1 MLHSKMDEKLEPWC
15 RVMSNSRD
23 INLAREVLRVRMIE
37 EEIAVRYKEQE
48 MRCPVHLSIGQ
59 EACAVA
65 VCWGLTK
72 SDIAF
77 SGHRNHAHYL
87 AKGGD
92 LKKLI
97 AELYG
102 KRSGCSGGMGGSMHI
117 TDITAGF
124 IASSPIVGSIVPIA
138 VGASYAKCREDNDDI
153 TIVFLGDGA
162 VETGAVHE
170 AMNIASLKKLPIL
183 MVCENNLYSVYTNL
197 EERRAR
203 QSKIYKIA
211 EAHGIKAKKIEGS
224 NIVESHEEAMECIQY
239 IRNSREPY
247 FLEIDTYRYLEHC
260 GPNCDDNLGYRNEEE
275 ITCWKAKDP
284 IEMAKRI
291 LIKSSLLDS
300 ELKAIKE
307 EIKEAFD
314 AAINDEWETNPKLND
329 IIYDNKRSRS
339 EDKSVY
345 QKKSSRIMTYSNAIR
360 EAHEIALEQNTNNYV
375 MGLGVTDPKGIF
387 GSTKDLDK
395 KFGRERVFDIPIS
408 ENAITGFAIGSA
420 IMGMR
425 PVLTH
430 QRVDFALASIEQ
442 ITNQAAKWHYMFNG
456 AMSAPL
462 VLRMIIG
469 RGWGQ
474 GPQHSQCLH
483 AWFAH
488 IPGLKVIMPATAYD
502 AKGMLLSAIN
512 DNNPVICL
520 EHRWLY
526 DTTSE
531 VPDGYYEVEI
541 GKSKIV
547 KEGTDITIIGMSYS
561 TLECIEAHKLLQEE
575 DIIAE
580 IIDLRSI
587 KPLDMSTILKSVDKT
602 KNLLVVDLGQAE
614 CSVARDIASQVAE
627 ARFNQLENAPTVLSE
642 PSYPVPTSH
651 YLSEKYY
658 ISAED
663 ITKQVLKTLKR
674 QPYSKASDKKNY
686 KHDQPNV
693 KFRGPF

>member
-1 MLHSKMDEKLEPWC
+1 MKNTKK
-15 RVMSNSRD
+15 
-23 INLAREVLRVRMIE
+23 INLAKEVLRIRMIE
-37 EEIAVRYKEQE
+37 EEIASRYKEQE

-59 EACAVA
+59 EACAVG
-65 VCWGLTK
+65 VCCGLTK

-102 KRSGCSGGMGGSMHI
+102 KKGGCSGGMGGSMHI
-117 TDITAGF
+117 TDIAAGF
-124 IASSPIVGSIVPIA
+124 VASSPIVGSIVPIA
-138 VGASYAKCREDNDDI
+138 VGASYAKSMEENDDI
-153 TIVFLGDGA
+153 TVVFLGDGA

-197 EERRAR
+197 EERRAM
-203 QSKIYKIA
+203 QAKIYKIA
-211 EAHGIKAKKIEGS
+211 EAHGIKAKNIEGS
-224 NIVESHEEAMECIQY
+224 NIIKSHEEAMKCINY
-239 IRNSREPY
+239 VRNNREPC
-247 FLEIDTYRYLEHC
+247 FLEINTYRYTEHC
-260 GPNCDDNLGYRNEEE
+260 GPNYDDNLGYRKEEE
-275 ITCWKAKDP
+275 IEFWKTKDS
-284 IEMAKRI
+284 IEMAKKI
-291 LIKSSLLDS
+291 LNKNKILESETKS
-300 ELKAIKE
+300 IKE
-307 EIKEAFD
+307 EIKEAFN
-314 AAINDEWETNPKLND
+314 AAKKDEWETSPNLNKL
-329 IIYDNKRSRS
+329 IYNNKKWVSK
-339 EDKSVY
+339 EKGIE
-345 QKKSSRIMTYSNAIR
+345 QKNSSRIMTYSAAIR
-360 EAHEIALEQNTNNYV
+360 EAHEIALQQNTKNYV

-395 KFGRERVFDIPIS
+395 TFGKKRVFDIPIS

-456 AMSAPL
+456 AMSAPI

-474 GPQHSQCLH
+474 GPQHSQSLH

-488 IPGLKVIMPATAYD
+488 IPGLKVIMPTTAYD

-512 DNNPVICL
+512 DNNPVVCL

-531 VPDGYYEVEI
+531 IPDGYYEVEI
-541 GKSKIV
+541 GKSRIV
-547 KEGTDITIIGMSYS
+547 REGTDITIVGISYS
-561 TLECIEAHKLLQEE
+561 TLECIEAHKLLEYE
-575 DIIAE
+575 NIRAE

-587 KPLDMSTILKSVDKT
+587 KPLDISTILRSVDKT

-614 CSVARDIASQVAE
+614 CSIARDIASQVAGE
-627 ARFNQLENAPTVLSE
+627 RFDKLESAPAVLAD

-663 ITKQVLKTLKR
+663 ITTRAIEMLKR
-674 QPYSKASDKKNY
+674 KRHNKVSVKKNY
-686 KHDQPNV
+686 KHDQPNLRF
-693 KFRGPF
+693 KGPF